1 MQTAVTPTTAA
12 PTVAVPPAATPTAAT
27 PTAAP
32 PAAAAAPAAAPKAAQ
47 PASSPYR
54 DLFENWPSS
63 LPKRGI
69 VINELNDAISFR
81 GFMVKGSL
89 LLLERTTP
97 DAMGGRF
104 VVLEYSTIAALKMV
118 DPLKTENFTPVG
130 FVGKIGV
137 S

>member
-1 MQTAVTPTTAA
+1 MPTPVAPTTAA
-12 PTVAVPPAATPTAAT
+12 PPVAVPVPAAPAATAP
-27 PTAAP
+27 PIAP
-32 PAAAAAPAAAPKAAQ
+32 PAAAPSRPIAPAA
-47 PASSPYR
+47 SPYQ
-54 DLFENWPSS
+54 DLFENWPST

-104 VVLEYSTIAALKMV
+104 VMLEYSTIAAVKMV

-130 FVGKIGV
+130 FKGSIGV